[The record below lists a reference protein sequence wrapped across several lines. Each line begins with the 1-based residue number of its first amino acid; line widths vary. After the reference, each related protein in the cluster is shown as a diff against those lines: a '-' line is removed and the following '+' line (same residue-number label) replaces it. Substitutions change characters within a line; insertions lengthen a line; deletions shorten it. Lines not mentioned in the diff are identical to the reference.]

1 MDIVFCQRKQLSNE
15 TTNAFVKR
23 LAMWQMHLDE
33 APQAAI
39 LLLIKQIMNAY
50 PTARSTMLDF
60 EDDSIGGGFGITP
73 SNALYRGELNDP

>member
-1 MDIVFCQRKQLSNE
+1 
-15 TTNAFVKR
+15 
-23 LAMWQMHLDE
+23 MHLDE